1 MGMIVV
7 HHKVKDFAAWKVA
20 YDKHEAA
27 RKAAGLTRDHVL
39 QSVDDPAMVTV
50 VLDFSDVHKA
60 KAFAASEDLKTAM
73 KAAGVVGAPS
83 LHILKK
89 VT

>member
-7 HHKVKDFAAWKVA
+7 HHQVRDFASWKTV
-20 YDKHEAA
+20 YDMHAGA

-39 QSVDDPAMVTV
+39 QSVEDPNSVTV
-50 VLDFSDVHKA
+50 VLDFSDLGKA
-60 KAFAASEDLKTAM
+60 KAFAASADLKAAM
-73 KAAGVVGAPS
+73 QSAGVLGTPS
-83 LHILKK
+83 VHILKK